1 MTSDANE
8 AVAHCPNCLAEYR
21 AGFDT
26 CSDCG
31 VEIVPGPAP
40 AEEEVEEPGE
50 LDLGAPSE
58 EPEGEEDVRVQEASE
73 YDQFEAEEHPTR
85 VELCRLYE
93 EDVDELVKALDRE
106 GIGVR
111 IGDRDEDDGA
121 VAVVVH
127 DFRLPEAQ
135 AVLNEF
141 LGDEEPSPVSVADDD
156 GYVSISSTS
165 ADDAWLQ
172 GERLRAKGIDVKL
185 VSREALD
192 AHGRGLADLLVP
204 QEDADEAR
212 EILHIVT

>member
-1 MTSDANE
+1 MTPDPNE

-21 AGFDT
+21 AGFET

-31 VEIVPGPAP
+31 ESLVPGPATD
-40 AEEEVEEPGE
+40 EEEELGELDVATSPQEPEEADVWVEEPGGF
-50 LDLGAPSE
+50 DL
-58 EPEGEEDVRVQEASE
+58 
-73 YDQFEAEEHPTR
+73 FEAEEHPTR

-93 EDVDELVKALDRE
+93 EDADDLVKALDLE

-111 IGDRDEDDGA
+111 VGERDEEDGA
-121 VAVVVH
+121 VAIVVH

-141 LGDEEPSPVSVADDD
+141 LGGETPTAVSVADDD

-172 GERLRAKGIDVKL
+172 GERLRARGIDVKL
-185 VSREALD
+185 VSREELD